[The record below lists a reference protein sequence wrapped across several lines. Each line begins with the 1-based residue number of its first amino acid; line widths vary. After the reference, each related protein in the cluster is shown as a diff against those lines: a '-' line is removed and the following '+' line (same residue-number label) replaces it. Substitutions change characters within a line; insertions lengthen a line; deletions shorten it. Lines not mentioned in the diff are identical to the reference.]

1 MELFGKLFSRP
12 YQSVSVQGAQ
22 ALLDDGAVLVD
33 VRSNQE
39 WNAGH
44 APAARHL
51 VLETLHEHT
60 GGLRHGTA
68 IVTICRSGMRSASAA
83 RVLVAKGFSVA
94 TVKGGMFAWQRSGG
108 RVVAKNGRDGVVM

>member
-1 MELFGKLFSRP
+1 MGLLGKLFSKP
-12 YQSVSVQGAQ
+12 YQSLTVQGAQ

-44 APAARHL
+44 APAAQHL
-51 VLETLHEHT
+51 VLDTLNEHT
-60 GGLRHGTA
+60 SGLRHGTT

-83 RVLVAKGFSVA
+83 RMLAAKGYSVA
-94 TVKGGMFAWQRSGG
+94 NVKGGMFAWQRSGG
-108 RVVAKNGRDGVVM
+108 RVVAKNGREGAVI